1 MTNSFKYLQ
10 NFKHM
15 DRESYS
21 YTAQQGRCKYD
32 EEKGITGVKSFKSI
46 PSGDVDGHIAVLQ
59 NQPISIAISAASS
72 IFMLYKGGIISSSS
86 CGTNVDHAVNL
97 VGYGSENGKDF
108 WIIRNSWGTSW
119 GEKGYMRVAR
129 SSRDGPGVC
138 GILKMSSYPIL

>member
-1 MTNSFKYLQ
+1 MTNSFEYLQ
-10 NFKHM
+10 KFKHM
-15 DRESYS
+15 NRDSYP
-21 YTAQQGRCKYD
+21 YTAQQGRCSYD
-32 EEKGITGVKSFKSI
+32 ESDGVTTVKSYKEI
-46 PSGDVDGHIAVLQ
+46 QSGDVDGHMAALQ
-59 NQPISIAISAASS
+59 NQPISIAIAAASS
-72 IFMLYKGGIISSSS
+72 TFMLYKGGIMSSSS

-119 GEKGYMRVAR
+119 GERGYVRIAR